1 MSKVFVVVDE
11 VTFKFLGVFPSMDL
25 ASAASVSFMDRNSD
39 QSVLIIPI
47 QMYEGSLKN
56 KLVTVEEILNG
67 KNEQ

>member
-11 VTFKFLGVFPSMDL
+11 VTFKFLGVFLSMDL
-25 ASAASVSFMDRNSD
+25 ASAASVSFMNKNND

-56 KLVTVEEILNG
+56 KVITVEEILNG
-67 KNEQ
+67 KNE